1 MPNNQKQGLIT
12 KQTLINA
19 ELADIEQL
27 TDTCNSH
34 ENLHMRLSW
43 LRTRPP
49 ANEPNDFLYYHAG
62 VLIGYLNIS
71 SYGTKEKELIG
82 MVHPDH
88 RRQGI
93 FRALLTA
100 ATEECLRRGV
110 QQIILICGH
119 SSQSGLACVEAI
131 GAHHAFSEH
140 EMVLGTFQQK
150 RSADER
156 LHIRRAGAND
166 AEVLTSIMAT
176 DFSDLE
182 EAQHYII
189 DFLPRPDQPFYL
201 ALLDQEPIGCLRL
214 DETADAVGIY
224 GFVVRPEYRGRGYG
238 RQLLEAVIRTIQA
251 KRQRPITLEVET
263 NNTNAIG
270 LYQSCGFE
278 IKTTYDY
285 YELDIH
291 W

>member
-12 KQTLINA
+12 KQTLTNA

-182 EAQHYII
+182 EAQHYIT

-278 IKTTYDY
+278 VKTTYDY
-285 YELDIH
+285 YNLDIP
-291 W
+291 